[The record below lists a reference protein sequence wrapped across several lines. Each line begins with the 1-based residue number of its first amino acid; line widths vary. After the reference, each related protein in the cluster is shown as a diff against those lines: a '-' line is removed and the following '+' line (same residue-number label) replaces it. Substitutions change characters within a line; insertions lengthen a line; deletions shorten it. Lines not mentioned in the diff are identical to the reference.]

1 MNTLRGT
8 FDEDAE
14 LYDRMRPRYPADLVT
29 DLVVL
34 TGLTS
39 WSRVLEVG
47 PGTGQL
53 TVPLAELGCEV
64 TAVELGPS
72 LAAVARRNLRG
83 FPRAHVEVSPFEEWT
98 PSSEPF
104 DLVVCATAIH
114 WIDPALRFTRAAD
127 ALRTGGA
134 LAIVTTHHVAG
145 GSGKFFEQ
153 AQRCY
158 ERWDPATR
166 PGIEL
171 SDEASTETV
180 FGEMEHPPWGGPVR
194 VRRHGREITYTA
206 EQYPDLLMT
215 YSGHRDLAPDARHG
229 LLACIRTLID
239 EQHGGSITKRYLHE
253 LLTVRKAA

>member
-14 LYDRMRPRYPADLVT
+14 LYDRMRPHYPAALVT
-29 DLVVL
+29 ELAAL
-34 TGLTS
+34 SGLTS
-39 WSRVLEVG
+39 RSRVLEVG

-53 TVPLAELGCEV
+53 TVALAEPGCEL

-98 PSSEPF
+98 PPPDPF

-114 WIDPALRFTRAAD
+114 WIDPARRFTAAAD
-127 ALRTGGA
+127 ALRPGGT

-145 GSGKFFEQ
+145 GSEEFFAQ

-166 PGIEL
+166 PGVRL
-171 SDEASTETV
+171 SDEASMNTV
-180 FGEMEHPPWGGPVR
+180 FGELEHPPWDGPVR
-194 VRRHGREITYTA
+194 VGRHAREITYTA
-206 EQYPDLLMT
+206 EQYLDLLMT
-215 YSGHRDLAPDARHG
+215 YSGHRDLAPGARNG
-229 LLACIRTLID
+229 LLACIRALI
-239 EQHGGSITKRYLHE
+239 EKHHGGRITKRYLHE
-253 LLTVRKAA
+253 LLTVRRGA

>member
-14 LYDRMRPRYPADLVT
+14 LYDRMRPRYPPDLVT
-29 DLVVL
+29 ELAAVA
-34 TGLTS
+34 GLGTR
-39 WSRVLEVG
+39 SRVLEVG

-53 TVPLAELGCEV
+53 TVALAGLGCEL

-72 LAAVARRNLRG
+72 LAAVARRNLCA

-98 PSSEPF
+98 PPRAPF

-114 WIDPALRFTRAAD
+114 WIDPVLRFTRAAD
-127 ALRTGGA
+127 ALRPGGT

-145 GSGKFFEQ
+145 GSGDFFEQ

-166 PGIEL
+166 PDIRL
-171 SDEASTETV
+171 RDEALVHTV
-180 FGEMEHPPWGGPVR
+180 FGELEQPPWDGPVR
-194 VRRHGREITYTA
+194 VRRHAREITYTV
-206 EQYPDLLMT
+206 EQYLDLLMT

-229 LLACIRTLID
+229 LLTCIRALID
-239 EQHGGSITKRYLHE
+239 ERHGGSITKRYLHE
-253 LLTVRKAA
+253 LLTVRKSV